1 MCFGAMQASKA
12 NTKVTKQNSVLYTL
26 IMTDHYIDEKLLTI
40 TVISGKKRLSNL
52 ILLICRL
59 RGCHYL

>member
-12 NTKVTKQNSVLYTL
+12 NTKVTKQNSVLYTM

-40 TVISGKKRLSNL
+40 TVISGKKD
-52 ILLICRL
+52 
-59 RGCHYL
+59 